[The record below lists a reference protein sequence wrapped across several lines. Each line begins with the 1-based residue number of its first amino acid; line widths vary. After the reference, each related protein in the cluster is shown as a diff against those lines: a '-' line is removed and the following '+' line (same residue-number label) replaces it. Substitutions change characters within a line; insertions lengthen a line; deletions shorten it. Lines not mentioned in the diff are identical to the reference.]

1 MSSEMNLELILG
13 DSLDIAISLPLV
25 YYSFEQ
31 LVHCEQELLTIGALR
46 YLQLLLDCLQP
57 VLCIHGILG
66 LREGVRTG
74 P

>member
-31 LVHCEQELLTIGALR
+31 LVHCEQELLMIGALR
-46 YLQLLLDCLQP
+46 YLQLLLD
-57 VLCIHGILG
+57 
-66 LREGVRTG
+66 
-74 P
+74 